1 MDNSILLAVI
11 MLGIL
16 FLVGAGLAFLYYMN
30 YERGSFITASYVDS
44 ESMPR
49 QLDLQ
54 GHDPNIACIVL
65 SNQLWSS
72 AEEGGKNR
80 EYYALHEPLV
90 KFLKQKKFKE
100 VRTLDERGNIDSNW
114 QGKLGKHPVTI
125 YVQAGETG
133 TKFDLY
139 LHHERVMKVND
150 LKIYAPQEIKEI
162 AKKFG
167 NEMIEASMSI
177 AKWEPEVVSK
187 ETTVY
192 SLINDPGSNA
202 LGLTRVATSSLF
214 KYGRI
219 IPECPVMFSLNV
231 KANYNGI
238 ALKKFNLKG
247 VAEFIC
253 NTLIETDSPVSG
265 VFFGAPGLG
274 KSSLTDAIAWY
285 AGRDPRLMVIRVNG
299 PAIADA
305 RQTATLLTLIK
316 NENERGRKPVI
327 FMDEADSHLELTP
340 DGGKSERAAALMS
353 LMNEVS
359 VFTTCNKEEAQIHP
373 AFLRE
378 GRGNLQVHLNPLDES
393 QLPVINAYIQKRA
406 ESDSR
411 LVFTPWVGK
420 GIPTLAQLWAQLQHR
435 SITDMLAGKWV
446 ELEKAVEEEHA
457 ADVDASDPADNDW
470 DKVSTESPE
479 VLPPVDPEIRYSRNP
494 NRRRR

>member
-1 MDNSILLAVI
+1 MDYSILLAIALPLCVI
-11 MLGIL
+11 AVIFIL
-16 FLVGAGLAFLYYMN
+16 AYLYYMQ
-30 YERGSFITASYVDS
+30 YERGTFITSTYVDS

-65 SNQLWSS
+65 SNQLWKT
-72 AEEGGKNR
+72 EELGGKTR
-80 EYYALHEPLV
+80 EYYVLYEPLV

-100 VRTLDERGNIDSNW
+100 VRTLDERGNIDANW
-114 QGKLGKHPVTI
+114 QGRLGKHPVTI
-125 YVQAGETG
+125 YVQAGETSV
-133 TKFDLY
+133 KFDLY
-139 LHHERVMKVND
+139 HERMKKVND
-150 LKIYAPQEIKEI
+150 LKIYAPQEIKEA
-162 AKKFG
+162 AKTFG
-167 NEMIEASMSI
+167 NEMLVACLSL

-214 KYGRI
+214 KFGRI

-231 KANYNGI
+231 KANYNGV
-238 ALKKFNLKG
+238 ALKKFNLRG

-253 NTLIETDSPVSG
+253 NTLVETDSPVSG

-299 PAIADA
+299 PAVADA

-327 FMDEADSHLELTP
+327 FMDEADSHLELTN

-359 VFTTCNKEEAQIHP
+359 VFTTCNKEEDQIHP

-378 GRGNLQVHLNPLDES
+378 GRGNLQVHLNQLEES
-393 QLPVINAYIQKRA
+393 QLPIINAYIKQRA
-406 ESDSR
+406 AKDEK

-420 GIPTLAQLWAQLQHR
+420 GIPTLAQLWSQLQHK
-435 SITDMLAGKWV
+435 SITNMLAGKWA
-446 ELEKAVEEEHA
+446 ELESVVADEHA
-457 ADVDASDPADNDW
+457 ADDVISEVADNDW
-470 DKVSTESPE
+470 DKISTSEGIE
-479 VLPPVDPEIRYSRNP
+479 IGTEIRQSRNP
-494 NRRRR
+494 SRRRR